1 MPAQPAV
8 TVENLG
14 KVIRQ
19 IKAIEP
25 ELVDELKAANREI
38 ADKVTSTAKILAPK
52 KSGRLTNSVRPGA
65 TARTGLVRAGS
76 KRVPYAAVQHFGW
89 AKRNI
94 RPDPFLYD
102 ALDDR
107 RDEGE
112 AAYIAAITKVTERVD

>member
-1 MPAQPAV
+1 MPAPAV
-8 TVENLG
+8 RVENLG

-19 IKAIEP
+19 MKAIEP
-25 ELVDELKAANREI
+25 ELVEELKAANRDI
-38 ADKVTSTAKILAPK
+38 ADKVTTTAKVLAPR
-52 KSGRLTNSVRPGA
+52 KSGKLSNSVRPGA

-94 RPDPFLYD
+94 KPDPFLYD

-107 RDEGE
+107 RDEVE
-112 AAYIAAITKVTERVD
+112 AAYLAAITKITGKID

>member
-1 MPAQPAV
+1 MPAPAV
-8 TVENLG
+8 RVENLG

-19 IKAIEP
+19 MKAIEP
-25 ELVDELKAANREI
+25 ELVEELKAANRDI
-38 ADKVTSTAKILAPK
+38 ADKVTTTAKVLAPR
-52 KSGRLTNSVRPGA
+52 KSGKLSNSVRPGA

-94 RPDPFLYD
+94 KPDPFLYD

-107 RDEGE
+107 RDEVE
-112 AAYIAAITKVTERVD
+112 AAYLAAITKITGRID

>member
-1 MPAQPAV
+1 MPAPAV
-8 TVENLG
+8 RVENLG

-19 IKAIEP
+19 MKAIEP
-25 ELVDELKAANREI
+25 ELVEELKAANREI
-38 ADKVTSTAKILAPK
+38 ADKVTTTAKVLAPR
-52 KSGRLTNSVRPGA
+52 KSGKLSNSVRPGA

-94 RPDPFLYD
+94 KPDPFLYD

-107 RDEGE
+107 RDEVE
-112 AAYIAAITKVTERVD
+112 AAYLAAITKITGKID

>member
-1 MPAQPAV
+1 MPQPAV
-8 TVENLG
+8 QVENLG

-19 IKAIEP
+19 MKAIEP
-25 ELVDELKAANREI
+25 ELVEELKAANRDI
-38 ADKVTSTAKILAPK
+38 ADKVTTTAKVLAPR
-52 KSGRLTNSVRPGA
+52 KSGKLSNSVRPGA

-94 RPDPFLYD
+94 KPDPFLYD

-107 RDEGE
+107 RDEVE
-112 AAYIAAITKVTERVD
+112 AAYLAAITKITGRID